1 MGLTLHGQNCTSL
14 LDPRQAVFSRSSP
27 CIVGGPL
34 PPDRPY
40 TFEVERTRNWQAL
53 EPDAR
58 AAAQA
63 RAGALTTHEHLPC
76 PQELAQRARWK

>member
-1 MGLTLHGQNCTSL
+1 
-14 LDPRQAVFSRSSP
+14 
-27 CIVGGPL
+27 VGGPL

-63 RAGALTTHEHLPC
+63 QVGALTAHEHLPC
-76 PQELAQRARWK
+76 SRSWRKERGGNEPA